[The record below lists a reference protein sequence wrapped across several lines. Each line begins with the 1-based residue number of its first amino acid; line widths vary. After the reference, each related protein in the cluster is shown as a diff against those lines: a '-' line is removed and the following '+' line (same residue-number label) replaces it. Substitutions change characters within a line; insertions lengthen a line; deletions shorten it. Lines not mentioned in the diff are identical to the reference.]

1 MVRVRVPLGAPGYI
15 MSPHELNKAK
25 MLWELVNGK
34 FKSGNGIEVERVS
47 INKREMDL
55 IDEAADQI
63 DANCN

>member
-1 MVRVRVPLGAPGYI
+1 

-63 DANCN
+63 DGNCN